1 MTTRSFGSG
10 IRRREDPRLIT
21 GRAPYTDDIKLPGMV
36 HAAILRSPHAHAN
49 ITSIDASG
57 AASQPG
63 VVAVYTGA
71 DTDGVIAGLPCAWL
85 IPGSDLKTPEHPAIA
100 KDRVRY
106 VGDAVAVVV
115 AESRYQAEDA
125 LEHIDVE
132 YEPLGVVINPRAA
145 AQDGAAQLHDDVPN
159 NIAFTWAVAGGDA
172 DAAFAEAE
180 VTVSDTITLPRL
192 IANAMEP
199 RAAIASYMNAMNELT
214 LWSTSQNP
222 HIARFL
228 TSVVTGVPE
237 HKIRVIAPE
246 VGGGFGSKIP
256 YYPDEA
262 IACFCAMK
270 LGVPVK
276 WTETRSENYLA
287 TTQGRD
293 HVEEVEMA
301 ATSDGTITALRTKVY
316 AGMGAYLSTASP
328 GVPTILHGLMYSGAY
343 NIANISGTVYG
354 VFNNGTP
361 VDAYRGAGRPEAT
374 MLIER
379 LVDLMAAKL
388 DMDPVDLR
396 RKNLIPKFENGHDV
410 ATGIIYDSGDYEIT
424 LNACLENADYAGL
437 RAAQAQARADGRL
450 VGIGVATYVEICGL
464 GPSQVAGAVG
474 FQGGLWESAIIRFHP
489 TGKVNV
495 MVGSSPHG
503 QGEETTFAQIISH
516 ELGVPVEDVEVIH
529 GDTDITPMGWG
540 TYGSRTTAVSGAA
553 VAVAAR
559 KVNEKSKALAAHLL
573 EAAQEDIEYE
583 DGRFFVRGSPDQA
596 KTIQDIALMANLAW
610 NMPEGM
616 EPGLEAS
623 AFYDPPNFT
632 FPFGAHLA
640 VIEVDT
646 DTGHI
651 ALQQYF
657 AVDDCGVQINPMI
670 VEGQVHGGVVQGV
683 GPALW
688 EGVVY
693 DDNGQPLTGTMQDY
707 ALPRADLLPEINV
720 SSTTTPSP
728 HHPLGVKGV
737 GEAGTIASTPT
748 VYNAVMDA
756 LRPLGITCN
765 RHAVDARE
773 GLARHERRAE
783 RRLSMFPA
791 QLTYHRAASV
801 AEAVELLSNNE
812 GAKLL
817 AGGHSLL
824 PMMKLRVASPP
835 TLVDI
840 GHIADLK
847 GVCED
852 GDGIAIGALTT
863 HAEIA
868 ASALVQERAPVLA
881 EAASGIGDP
890 AVRNRGTIG
899 GNVSHGDPA
908 SDLPS
913 VLTALGATF
922 NVTGPGGDRRH
933 RGGGLLHGPAGER
946 S

>member
-1 MTTRSFGSG
+1 MTTRVFSSG

-21 GRAPYTDDIKLPGMV
+21 GRAAYTDDIKLPGMV

-49 ITSIDASG
+49 ITSVDTS
-57 AASQPG
+57 AAAAQPG

-71 DTDGVIAGLPCAWL
+71 DTDGVLAGMPCAWL
-85 IPGSDLKTPEHPAIA
+85 IPGSDLKTPDHPAIA

-115 AESRYQAEDA
+115 AETRYQAEDA
-125 LEHIDVE
+125 LEHIAVD
-132 YEPLGVVINPRAA
+132 YEPLGVVINPKDAT
-145 AQDGAAQLHDDVPN
+145 QDGAPQLHDDVPN
-159 NIAFTWAVAGGDA
+159 NIAFTWAVAGGDT
-172 DAAFAEAE
+172 DAAFAAAD

-192 IANAMEP
+192 IANPMEP
-199 RAAIASYMNAMNELT
+199 RSAVASYLSAMNELT
-214 LWSTSQNP
+214 LWSTTQNP

-228 TSVVTGVPE
+228 SSVVTGVPE

-262 IACFCAMK
+262 ITVFCAMK

-301 ATSDGTITALRTKVY
+301 ATSDGKITGLRTTVY
-316 AGMGAYLSTASP
+316 AGMGGYLSTAAP

-343 NIANISGTVYG
+343 DIANISGTIYG

-374 MLIER
+374 TLIER
-379 LVDLMAAKL
+379 LVDLTAAAL
-388 DMDPVDLR
+388 GMDPAEFR

-410 ATGIIYDSGDYEIT
+410 ATGIIYDSGDYELT

-437 RAAQAQARADGRL
+437 RAAQAAARAEGRL
-450 VGIGVATYVEICGL
+450 VGIGMATWVEICGL

-474 FQGGLWESAIIRFHP
+474 FQGGLWESAIVRFHP

-503 QGEETTFAQIISH
+503 QGEETTFAQIISE

-529 GDTDITPMGWG
+529 GDTDNTPMGWG
-540 TYGSRTTAVSGAA
+540 TYGSRTTVVSGAA
-553 VAVAAR
+553 IALASR
-559 KVNEKSKALAAHLL
+559 KIKDKSKELAAHLL
-573 EAAQEDIEYE
+573 EAAPEDIEYE

-596 KTIQDIALMANLAW
+596 KTIQDIALMANVAW
-610 NMPEGM
+610 SMPEGM

-632 FPFGAHLA
+632 YPFGTHLA
-640 VIEVDT
+640 VVEVDP

-651 ALQQYF
+651 DLQQYY

-707 ALPRADLLPEINV
+707 ALPRADLLPDINV

-728 HHPLGVKGV
+728 HHPLGLKGV
-737 GEAGTIASTPT
+737 GEAGTIAATPT

-756 LRPLGITCN
+756 LRPLGVN
-765 RHAVDARE
+765 RVDMPLTPEKVWRAMNDAR
-773 GLARHERRAE
+773 
-783 RRLSMFPA
+783 
-791 QLTYHRAASV
+791 
-801 AEAVELLSNNE
+801 N
-812 GAKLL
+812 
-817 AGGHSLL
+817 GG
-824 PMMKLRVASPP
+824 
-835 TLVDI
+835 
-840 GHIADLK
+840 
-847 GVCED
+847 
-852 GDGIAIGALTT
+852 
-863 HAEIA
+863 
-868 ASALVQERAPVLA
+868 
-881 EAASGIGDP
+881 
-890 AVRNRGTIG
+890 
-899 GNVSHGDPA
+899 
-908 SDLPS
+908 
-913 VLTALGATF
+913 
-922 NVTGPGGDRRH
+922 
-933 RGGGLLHGPAGER
+933 
-946 S
+946 